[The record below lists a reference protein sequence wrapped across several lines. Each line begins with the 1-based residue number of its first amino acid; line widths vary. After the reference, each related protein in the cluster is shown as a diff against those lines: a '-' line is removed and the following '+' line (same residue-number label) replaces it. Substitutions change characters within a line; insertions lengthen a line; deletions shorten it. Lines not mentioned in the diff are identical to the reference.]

1 MRNNIYL
8 FILCIIF
15 CGYHINAQNY
25 WLTEQPDFHINTEV
39 ICGVAEANPDNDPLG
54 GGFLLSGFIREE
66 YFPFLIRID
75 RYGNELWRKY
85 RFDFEHIPSED
96 GGTKVSHYTED
107 GNFLVGSNWG
117 LMKINSETGEEM
129 WDEVVGTPENPAVM
143 YIEKYGATRYIIIK
157 FLWNE
162 CFTFDISTQ
171 KVIKPLDFGIDWENF
186 CVKLTTDGKFIFS
199 GEYYYSNEDEYKL
212 TLCRTNTDLEY
223 DNSFGYKG

>member
-1 MRNNIYL
+1 MRKKIYI

-15 CGYHINAQNY
+15 FGFRSNAQNY
-25 WLTEQPDFHINTEV
+25 WLTEQHDFHENTEV
-39 ICGVAEANPDNDPLG
+39 ICGVAEANPENDPLG
-54 GGFLLSGFIREE
+54 GGFLASGFIFDE
-66 YFPFLIRID
+66 YYPFLIRID

-85 RFDFEHIPSED
+85 HLDFEHFPSEN

-143 YIEKYGATRYIIIK
+143 YIEKYGATRYIIVR
-157 FLWNE
+157 FGWHY
-162 CFTFDISTQ
+162 CYTFDIST
-171 KVIKPLDFGIDWENF
+171 KEVIKTLDFGIYWENF

-199 GEYYYSNEDEYKL
+199 GEYYYPNEDEYKL

-223 DNSFGYKG
+223 DDSFGYKG